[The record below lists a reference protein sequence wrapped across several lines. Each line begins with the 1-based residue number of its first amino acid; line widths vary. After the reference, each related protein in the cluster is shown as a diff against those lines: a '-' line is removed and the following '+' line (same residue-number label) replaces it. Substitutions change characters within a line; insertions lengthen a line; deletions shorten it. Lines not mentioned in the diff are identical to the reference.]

1 MFGKN
6 GTCARLLGI
15 AAVVAF
21 AAPVSAVT
29 VPFTEDFSV
38 NASGW
43 LNATSGPLTWN
54 ATGGPDGGS
63 YVSSTLGSLSGNGT
77 IQFRANDSAN
87 ASGDAFVGNWITSG
101 VSVISAEV
109 FHDAPQAITFFFRFA
124 GAGAM
129 VGFPASGP
137 VAPNTWT
144 TISVVISPGTL
155 TPAGGSFATTMA
167 AISNL
172 QIGVSVPVELESV
185 PFTYGVD
192 KVTIVPEPATAG
204 MLAGG
209 LTLMAIGGRRRAARR

>member
-1 MFGKN
+1 MSGKN
-6 GTCARLLGI
+6 GKCARLLGI
-15 AAVVAF
+15 AAVVAL

-29 VPFTEDFSV
+29 LPFTEDFSV

-101 VSVISAEV
+101 VSVISADV

-129 VGFPASGP
+129 VGFAPA

-192 KVTIVPEPATAG
+192 EVTIVPEPATAG
-204 MLAGG
+204 LLAGG
-209 LTLMAIGGRRRAARR
+209 LTLMAIGGRCRAARR